1 MFFLCRVLPAC
12 KHAFHTAC
20 LDPWLHSKALC
31 PVCRT
36 AVEVP
41 AAPEAVVPA
50 EPPAA
55 PVASD
60 ESPLLLPADP

>member
-36 AVEVP
+36 AVEAPPV
-41 AAPEAVVPA
+41 APEAAAA
-50 EPPAA
+50 EAA
-55 PVASD
+55 MPVTSD
-60 ESPLLLPADP
+60 ESPPLSVADP